1 MEIPKDLKY
10 AKTHEWVRVEG
21 DVAYIGISDYAQE
34 ELGDIVYVEMPSPD
48 DSYEKGEEVATVESV
63 KAASA
68 IYTPVAGT
76 VKEINPDLE
85 GTPEL
90 INQKP
95 YEAFIFAI
103 RFSEAAGSAELQELL
118 DAEAYEKQVEQE
130 KDSH

>member
-1 MEIPKDLKY
+1 MEIPKNLKY

-34 ELGDIVYVEMPSPD
+34 ELGDIVYVEMPATG
-48 DSYEKGEEVATVESV
+48 DSYKKGEEAATVESV

-76 VKEINPDLE
+76 VKEINPELE
-85 GTPEL
+85 STPEL

-95 YEAFIFAI
+95 YQAFIFAI
-103 RFSEAAGSAELQELL
+103 QFSDASGLDELL
-118 DAEAYEKQVEQE
+118 DAQSYQEHVEQE
-130 KDSH
+130 TAGH

>member
-1 MEIPKDLKY
+1 MKIPKDLKY

-48 DSYEKGEEVATVESV
+48 DSYDKGEEVATVESV

-85 GTPEL
+85 STPEL

-103 RFSEAAGSAELQELL
+103 RFSDTTGFEELF
-118 DAEAYEKQVEQE
+118 DAEAYGKHVEQE

>member
-10 AKTHEWVRVEG
+10 AKTHEWARVEG

-34 ELGDIVYVEMPSPD
+34 ELGDIVYVEMPSTG
-48 DSYEKGEEVATVESV
+48 DSYQKGEEAATVESV

-76 VKEINPDLE
+76 VKEINPELE
-85 GTPEL
+85 STPEL

-95 YEAFIFAI
+95 YHAFIFAI
-103 RFSEAAGSAELQELL
+103 HFSDASGLDELL
-118 DAEAYEKQVEQE
+118 DAQSYEKHVEQE
-130 KDSH
+130 KAGH

>member
-1 MEIPKDLKY
+1 MEIPKELKY

-34 ELGDIVYVEMPSPD
+34 ELGDIVYVEMPATG
-48 DSYEKGEEVATVESV
+48 DSYEKGEEAATVESV

-76 VKEINPDLE
+76 VKEINPELE

-95 YEAFIFAI
+95 YRAFIFAI
-103 RFSEAAGSAELQELL
+103 QFSDASGLDELL
-118 DAEAYEKQVEQE
+118 DAQSYQEHVEQE
-130 KDSH
+130 KVGH

>member
-10 AKTHEWVRVEG
+10 AKTHEWARVEG

-34 ELGDIVYVEMPSPD
+34 ELGDIVYVEMPATGD
-48 DSYEKGEEVATVESV
+48 TYQKGEEAATVESV

-76 VKEINPDLE
+76 VKEINPELE
-85 GTPEL
+85 STPEL

-95 YEAFIFAI
+95 YQAFIFAI
-103 RFSEAAGSAELQELL
+103 HCSDASGLDELL
-118 DAEAYEKQVEQE
+118 DAQSYEKHVEQE
-130 KDSH
+130 KASH

>member
-1 MEIPKDLKY
+1 MDIPKDLKY

-34 ELGDIVYVEMPSPD
+34 ELGDIVYVEMPATG
-48 DSYEKGEEVATVESV
+48 DSYKKGEETATVESV

-76 VKEINPDLE
+76 VKQINPELE
-85 GTPEL
+85 STPEL

-95 YEAFIFAI
+95 YQAFIFAI
-103 RFSEAAGSAELQELL
+103 QFSDASGLDELL
-118 DAEAYEKQVEQE
+118 DAQSYQEHVELE
-130 KDSH
+130 SAGH

>member
-34 ELGDIVYVEMPSPD
+34 ELGDIVYVEMPAAGD
-48 DSYEKGEEVATVESV
+48 NYQKGEEAATVESV

-76 VKEINPDLE
+76 IKEINPELE
-85 GTPEL
+85 STPEL

-95 YEAFIFAI
+95 YQAFIFAI
-103 RFSEAAGSAELQELL
+103 HFSDASGLDELL
-118 DAEAYEKQVEQE
+118 DAQGYQKHVEQE
-130 KDSH
+130 KASH

>member
-1 MEIPKDLKY
+1 MEIPKNLKY

-34 ELGDIVYVEMPSPD
+34 ELGDIVYVEMPATG
-48 DSYEKGEEVATVESV
+48 DSYKKGEEAATVESV

-76 VKEINPDLE
+76 VKEINPELE
-85 GTPEL
+85 STPEL

-95 YEAFIFAI
+95 YQAFIFAI
-103 RFSEAAGSAELQELL
+103 QFSDASGLDELL
-118 DAEAYEKQVEQE
+118 DAQSYQELVEQE
-130 KDSH
+130 TAGH

>member
-1 MEIPKDLKY
+1 LEIPKNLKY
-10 AKTHEWVRVEG
+10 AETHEWVRVEG

-48 DSYEKGEEVATVESV
+48 ESYDKGEEVATVESV

-76 VKEINPDLE
+76 VKEINPGLE
-85 GTPEL
+85 SSPEL

-95 YEAFIFAI
+95 YEAFIFII
-103 RFSEAAGSAELQELL
+103 RFSNAAGLEELL
-118 DAEAYEKQVEQE
+118 DAEAYKKHVEQE

>member
-34 ELGDIVYVEMPSPD
+34 ELGDIVYVEMPGTG
-48 DSYEKGEEVATVESV
+48 DSYDKGEEAATVESV

-68 IYTPVAGT
+68 IYTPVAG
-76 VKEINPDLE
+76 VVQEINPDLE
-85 GTPEL
+85 STPEL

-95 YEAFIFAI
+95 YQAFIFAI
-103 RFSEAAGSAELQELL
+103 QFSDASGLDELL
-118 DAEAYEKQVEQE
+118 DAEGYREHVEQE
-130 KDSH
+130 KAGH

>member
-48 DSYEKGEEVATVESV
+48 DSYDKGEEVATVESV

>member
-10 AKTHEWVRVEG
+10 ARTHEWVRVEG
-21 DVAYIGISDYAQE
+21 DVAYVGITDYAQDS
-34 ELGDIVYVEMPSPD
+34 LGDIVYVEMPASG
-48 DSYEKGEEVATVESV
+48 DSYKKGEEAATVESV

-76 VKEINPDLE
+76 VAEVNPDLE
-85 GTPEL
+85 GSPEL

-103 RFSEAAGSAELQELL
+103 RFSDAAGLEDLL
-118 DAEAYEKQVEQE
+118 DSAAYEKHVEQE
-130 KDSH
+130 KENH

>member
-10 AKTHEWVRVEG
+10 AKTHEWARVEG

-34 ELGDIVYVEMPSPD
+34 ELGDIVYVEMPATGD
-48 DSYEKGEEVATVESV
+48 TYQKGEEAATVESV

-76 VKEINPDLE
+76 VKEINPELE
-85 GTPEL
+85 STPEL

-95 YEAFIFAI
+95 YQAFIFAI
-103 RFSEAAGSAELQELL
+103 HFSDASGLDELL
-118 DAEAYEKQVEQE
+118 DAQSYEKHVEQE
-130 KDSH
+130 KAGH

>member
-1 MEIPKDLKY
+1 LEIPKNLKY

-48 DSYEKGEEVATVESV
+48 ESYDKGEEVATVESV

-76 VKEINPDLE
+76 VKEINPGLE
-85 GTPEL
+85 SSPEL

-103 RFSEAAGSAELQELL
+103 RFSHAAGLEELL
-118 DAEAYEKQVEQE
+118 DAEAYKKHVEQE

>member
-1 MEIPKDLKY
+1 MEIPQDLKY
-10 AKTHEWVRVEG
+10 TKTHEWVRVEG

-48 DSYEKGEEVATVESV
+48 DSYDSGEEVATVESV

-68 IYTPVAGT
+68 IYAPVTGM

-85 GTPEL
+85 NTPEL

-103 RFSEAAGSAELQELL
+103 RFSDASGSAELQELL
-118 DAEAYEKQVEQE
+118 DAEAYAKHVEQE

>member
-48 DSYEKGEEVATVESV
+48 DSYDKGEEVATVESV

-118 DAEAYEKQVEQE
+118 DAEAYEKQLEQE

>member
-34 ELGDIVYVEMPSPD
+34 ELGDIVYVEMPATG
-48 DSYEKGEEVATVESV
+48 DSYKKGEEAATVESV

-68 IYTPVAGT
+68 IYTPVSGT
-76 VKEINPDLE
+76 VKEINPELE
-85 GTPEL
+85 STPEL

-95 YEAFIFAI
+95 YQAFIFAI
-103 RFSEAAGSAELQELL
+103 QFSDASGLDELL
-118 DAEAYEKQVEQE
+118 DAQSYQEHVEQE
-130 KDSH
+130 TAGH

>member
-48 DSYEKGEEVATVESV
+48 DSYDKGEEVATVESV

-103 RFSEAAGSAELQELL
+103 RFSEAAGSAELKELL

>member
-10 AKTHEWVRVEG
+10 ARTHEWVRVEA

-34 ELGDIVYVEMPSPD
+34 ELGDIVYVEMPATG
-48 DSYEKGEEVATVESV
+48 DSYKKGEEAATVESV

-76 VKEINPDLE
+76 VKEINPELE
-85 GTPEL
+85 STPEL

-95 YEAFIFAI
+95 YQAFIFAI
-103 RFSEAAGSAELQELL
+103 QFSDASGLDELL
-118 DAEAYEKQVEQE
+118 DAQSYQEHVEQE
-130 KDSH
+130 TAGH

>member
-34 ELGDIVYVEMPSPD
+34 ELGDIVYVEMPAAG
-48 DSYEKGEEVATVESV
+48 DSYQKNEEAATVESV

-76 VKEINPDLE
+76 IKEINPELE
-85 GTPEL
+85 NAPES

-95 YEAFIFAI
+95 YQAFIFAI
-103 RFSEAAGSAELQELL
+103 QFSDASGLDELL
-118 DAEAYEKQVEQE
+118 DAESYQKHVEQE
-130 KDSH
+130 KAGH

>member
-34 ELGDIVYVEMPSPD
+34 ELGDIVYVEMPAAG
-48 DSYEKGEEVATVESV
+48 DSYKKGEEAATVESV

-76 VKEINPDLE
+76 VKEINPELE
-85 GTPEL
+85 STPEL

-95 YEAFIFAI
+95 YQAFIFAI
-103 RFSEAAGSAELQELL
+103 QFSDASGLDELL
-118 DAEAYEKQVEQE
+118 DAQSYQEHVEQE
-130 KDSH
+130 TAGH

>member
-21 DVAYIGISDYAQE
+21 DVAYIGISDYAQDA
-34 ELGDIVYVEMPSPD
+34 LGDIVYVEMPSPE
-48 DSYEKGEEVATVESV
+48 DSYDKGEEVATVESV

-85 GTPEL
+85 STPEL

-95 YEAFIFAI
+95 YEAFIFSV
-103 RFSEAAGSAELQELL
+103 RFSDATGLKDLL
-118 DAEAYEKQVEQE
+118 DAEAYEKHVALE
-130 KDSH
+130 KDSQ

>member
-48 DSYEKGEEVATVESV
+48 DSYDKGEEVATVESV

-85 GTPEL
+85 STPEL

>member
-1 MEIPKDLKY
+1 MDIPKDLKY

-34 ELGDIVYVEMPSPD
+34 ELGDIVYVEAPAVG
-48 DSYEKGEEVATVESV
+48 DSYKQGEEAATVESV

-76 VKEINPDLE
+76 IKEVNPELE

-95 YEAFIFAI
+95 YQAFIFAI
-103 RFSEAAGSAELQELL
+103 QFSDASGLDELL
-118 DAEAYEKQVEQE
+118 DAQSYQKQVEQE
-130 KDSH
+130 KAEH